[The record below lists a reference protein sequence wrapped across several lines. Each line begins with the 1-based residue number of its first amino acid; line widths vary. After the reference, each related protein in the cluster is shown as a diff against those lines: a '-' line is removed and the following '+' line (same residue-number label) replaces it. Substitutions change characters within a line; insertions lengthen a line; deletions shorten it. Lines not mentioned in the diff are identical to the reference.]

1 MCGIFTVV
9 IHLCLSMFQSA
20 NVSVWQS
27 FGCRSLSLSTFFSS
41 FRTLYFHVRKHFIFR
56 SMHVCKRIRLFKWC
70 TYTVCSSLWKGT
82 WAPGLGPC
90 SRTSYHEIPWS
101 HRSREF
107 RVKTFLVALIF
118 SRHLDSSAAD
128 MPAKFQSDTIVMISN
143 LASQRIHKIGGKM
156 FYRLVN
162 RGLKVGWIGCYF
174 YRLT

>member
-1 MCGIFTVV
+1 MWYFHRSYTFVFV
-9 IHLCLSMFQSA
+9 D
-20 NVSVWQS
+20 VSVCQR
-27 FGCRSLSLSTFFSS
+27 FGLTKFWLSKFKFVNISSS

-70 TYTVCSSLWKGT
+70 TYTVCSSLWKGI

-143 LASQRIHKIGGKM
+143 LASQRIHKIW
-156 FYRLVN
+156 R
-162 RGLKVGWIGCYF
+162 
-174 YRLT
+174 